1 VVAIGSE
8 WCVGKTD
15 SVTPLCQADLRPA
28 GLFPIP
34 LRARPE
40 LLTEMTMPTLTE
52 RAHDDEVGSPPTPD
66 RPQRRRFTA
75 EYKLAVLAEYDGL
88 EANGEKGA
96 MLRREG
102 LHTSHLA
109 EWRRARGAGALH
121 RAGTS
126 TASSRPSPA
135 GESASLAKANRRVA
149 RLEAE
154 LAKNRLALEIMGKA
168 HALVCHEREGY
179 PVK

>member
-1 VVAIGSE
+1 
-8 WCVGKTD
+8 
-15 SVTPLCQADLRPA
+15 
-28 GLFPIP
+28 
-34 LRARPE
+34 
-40 LLTEMTMPTLTE
+40 MTMPTLTE

-75 EYKLAVLAEYDGL
+75 EYKLAILADYDRL

-96 MLRREG
+96 LLRREG

-109 EWRRARGAGALH
+109 EWRRARE
-121 RAGTS
+121 AGTLHNAGQPQG
-126 TASSRPSPA
+126 ASSSPRA
-135 GESASLAKANRRVA
+135 SGEAAALTKANNKVA

-168 HALVCHEREGY
+168 HALLEMLAESAD
-179 PVK
+179 PDTKPKP